1 MMSVPW
7 LHPWRKDVIGE
18 RRCLPC
24 GGHVSILF
32 RIGLWRNSHFREMT
46 VDNQEEIMDCER
58 CGGLK
63 LLDRFYGMAN
73 DGSVWMY
80 DGVRCLNCGSINKP
94 MRGNEEVSHAERA
107 NQYGL
112 SVRPVASC

>member
-1 MMSVPW
+1 M
-7 LHPWRKDVIGE
+7 E
-18 RRCLPC
+18 R
-24 GGHVSILF
+24 
-32 RIGLWRNSHFREMT
+32 T
-46 VDNQEEIMDCER
+46 VDNQEEIMNCER

-73 DGSVWMY
+73 DGSAWMY

-94 MRGNEEVSHAERA
+94 MRGNEEVSHAERG